1 MTHAWLLPEAIF
13 TAALAAFAFAEWIHR
28 RRKRKALP
36 TRITRPIGHTRR
48 ASPHRRLVERRADL
62 IRQSEAVHAR
72 AAKRGRVLRWRKGRM
87 TSSELDLFDAVIAQV
102 QAIDREIDI
111 ERAQREHP
119 ANPTRREP

>member
-1 MTHAWLLPEAIF
+1 MTQAWLLPEAIF

-28 RRKRKALP
+28 RRKRITATKP
-36 TRITRPIGHTRR
+36 TRQIGHTRR
-48 ASPHRRLVERRADL
+48 ASPHRRLTERRADL

-72 AAKRGRVLRWRKGRM
+72 AAKRGRVLRWRKGRL

-102 QAIDREIDI
+102 HAIDRELDI
-111 ERAQREHP
+111 ARAQREHP